1 MAPNKNDFL
10 NLSSDFLSP
19 LLFGS
24 FLILILRTTGTSLSL
39 SLFLGIV
46 GGLILVGI
54 TSASKNST
62 KPQSIASSDGIDA
75 GLKYWLFFL
84 LGFSLLGYPAHISI
98 LLGAIAALGGGWIV
112 AWWGSKEETRTQL
125 PAELAQDAETGEPN
139 ERSTRQQKRRVTR
152 RFRRAAGDGGINFK
166 FWQR

>member
-1 MAPNKNDFL
+1 MASKKSDFL

-24 FLILILRTTGTSLSL
+24 FLILILRTTGTSLAL
-39 SLFLGIV
+39 SIFLGIL
-46 GGLILVGI
+46 GGLTLAGI

-75 GLKYWLFFL
+75 ALKYWLFFL
-84 LGFSLLGYPAHISI
+84 LGFSVLGYPAHISI

-125 PAELAQDAETGEPN
+125 PAEFTQDAEDGEPS
-139 ERSTRQQKRRVTR
+139 ERSGRQQKRRATR
-152 RFRRAAGDGGINFK
+152 RFRRTTADGGINFK
-166 FWQR
+166 FWER